1 MEVFEVRARLHL
13 AAFLIGGLV
22 VATGAFAADEIKMR
36 PPAEKKN
43 FYRNFL
49 APQMKTRLNGEE
61 FAATQFADRSANEW
75 MRDDQTVERVQKNAI
90 AATKKALKRYAIESM
105 RIDTWSLP
113 LFRSARGNDG
123 AGGAPGLGGEV
134 QRARLRFGISHMSPR
149 AELVIPATQGKVA
162 ISANTRGMFGATFE
176 SPGSDVRFGLTY
188 DASSHAATFV
198 LNRRF

>member
-1 MEVFEVRARLHL
+1 
-13 AAFLIGGLV
+13 
-22 VATGAFAADEIKMR
+22 
-36 PPAEKKN
+36 
-43 FYRNFL
+43 
-49 APQMKTRLNGEE
+49 MKTRLNGDE
-61 FAATQFADRSANEW
+61 FAATQFADRSSNEW

-90 AATKKALKRYAIESM
+90 AATKKALKRYAVESM

-113 LFRSARGNDG
+113 LFRSSRGGDDG
-123 AGGAPGLGGEV
+123 TSGLGGEV

-149 AELVIPATQGKVA
+149 AELVIPATQGKLA

-176 SPGSDVRFGLTY
+176 SLGSEVRLGLTY